1 MLGKL
6 CFTLSCNP
14 NLVVYKMKYS
24 LVLVFAIAVFLGF
37 DMSHIS
43 YAGEAEERL
52 AAFMNQY
59 QDDYKRMYCESSYAW
74 WDSMIDGTKES
85 FEKSAAASLAMSVY
99 HSDSKKYEELK
110 KLRREAVNATPIEKR
125 AAYVAERTFEQN
137 QIPTDLNKKIVDLGS
152 EIEQIFQTQ
161 RAKLAGKE
169 YTNNELL
176 AMLEK
181 ETDSQK
187 RYEIW
192 DALKQVGELVAPK
205 MVELAKLRNEAA
217 QKLGYKNY
225 WEMTVSF
232 QEFNPEELIAIFEN
246 LDRLTAPAFTQIKKK
261 MDTELKEKFG
271 VDKIMPWHY
280 DNPFFQQAPPSEKI
294 NVNEFY
300 SGLTGQ
306 DIVDT
311 ASRYYA
317 KLGFDV
323 SPILKNSD
331 LFEKEGKSQH
341 GFCNDMN
348 LEGDVRILCNIK
360 PDAEW
365 MDTQLHELGHAIYD
379 YNLDRSLPCNI
390 RCANHIFTTE
400 GIAELFGAKAR
411 DPQWLVENR
420 GVSPH
425 RAQEATKALTEQRL
439 REQLI
444 FCRWTIVMTFYEKA
458 LYENPEQDLNRLWS
472 ETTAKYQFL
481 DPLEGRNKAD
491 WASKPHFVIAPVY
504 YHNYMLG
511 ELFGAQIR
519 RSLEKET
526 QNDPKKFGVLL
537 RERVFAPGDSLP
549 WEEFV
554 EQATGES
561 LSVDA
566 FIEEINAAIKT
577 LEE

>member
-1 MLGKL
+1 
-6 CFTLSCNP
+6 
-14 NLVVYKMKYS
+14 
-24 LVLVFAIAVFLGF
+24 
-37 DMSHIS
+37 
-43 YAGEAEERL
+43 
-52 AAFMNQY
+52 
-59 QDDYKRMYCESSYAW
+59 MYCDASYAW
-74 WDSMIDGTKES
+74 WDSMIQGTKES
-85 FEKSAAASLAMSVY
+85 FEKSAAATLAMSNY
-99 HSDSKKYEELK
+99 HADAAKYEELK
-110 KLRREAVNATPIEKR
+110 KLRAAAVNATPLEKR

-137 QIPTDLNKKIVDLGS
+137 QIPAELNKQIVDLGA

-161 RAKLAGKE
+161 RAVFDGKE

-176 AMLEK
+176 AMLED

-192 DALKQVGELVAPK
+192 DALKQVGELVNTK
-205 MVELAKLRNEAA
+205 VIELAKLRNEAA
-217 QKLGYKNY
+217 RKLGYKNY

-232 QEFNPEELIAIFEN
+232 QEFKPEELINIFEDLN
-246 LDRLTAPAFTQIKKK
+246 RLTDPLFTKVKEK
-261 MDTELKEKFG
+261 MDDELKTKFG

-300 SGLTGQ
+300 EGITGQ

-323 SPILKNSD
+323 SPIIKNSD

-400 GIAELFGAKAR
+400 GIAEFFGAKAR

-420 GVSPH
+420 GVSPE
-425 RAQEATKALTEQRL
+425 RAKEASKALVEQRL

-444 FCRWTIVMTFYEKA
+444 FCRWTIVMTFFEKA
-458 LYENPEQDLNRLWS
+458 LYENPEQDLNKLWS
-472 ETTAKYQFL
+472 ETTARYQLL

-511 ELFGAQIR
+511 ELFGAQVR
-519 RSLEKET
+519 KSLEKES
-526 QNDPKKFGVLL
+526 NGDPKKFGQLL
-537 RERVFAPGDSLP
+537 RDRVFSPGDSLP

-554 EQATGES
+554 EQASGEP

-566 FIEEINAAIKT
+566 FIEELNAADAF
-577 LEE
+577 LNL

>member
-1 MLGKL
+1 MLKVR
-6 CFTLSCNP
+6 NKAED
-14 NLVVYKMKYS
+14 KMKQIS
-24 LVLVFAIAVFLGF
+24 IPTIAALIIMGIC
-37 DMSHIS
+37 MSTS
-43 YAGEAEERL
+43 SFAGEAEEQL
-52 AAFMNQY
+52 AAFMKQY
-59 QDDYKRMYCESSYAW
+59 QKDYHEMYCDVSYTW
-74 WDSMIDGTKES
+74 WDSMINGSKES
-85 FEKSAAASLAMSVY
+85 FEKSAAATLAMSNY
-99 HSDSKKYEELK
+99 HADPVKYAELK
-110 KLRREAVNATPIEKR
+110 KLRAAAVNATPLEKR
-125 AAYVAERTFEQN
+125 AAYVAERAFEQN
-137 QIPTDLNKKIVDLGS
+137 QIPDELNKKIIDLGS

-161 RAKLAGKE
+161 RARYEGKE

-176 AMLEK
+176 AMLET

-192 DALKQVGELVAPK
+192 DTLKDVGDMVAPK
-205 MVELAKLRNEAA
+205 VIELAKLRNEAA

-225 WEMTVSF
+225 WEMTVAF
-232 QEFNPEELIAIFEN
+232 QEFKPEELVGAFEN
-246 LDRLTAPAFTQIKKK
+246 LEAQTYPLFKKVKDR
-261 MDTELKEKFG
+261 MDEELKAKFG
-271 VDKIMPWHY
+271 IDKVMPWHY

-300 SGLTGQ
+300 SGMTGQ

-341 GFCNDMN
+341 AFCNDMN

-379 YNLDRSLPCNI
+379 YYLDRTIPYNI

-400 GIAELFGAKAR
+400 GVAGLFGAQAR

-420 GVSPH
+420 EVSPE
-425 RAQEATKALTEQRL
+425 RAKEATEALIEQRL

-444 FCRWTIVMTFYEKA
+444 FCRWTIVMTFFEKA
-458 LYENPEQDLNRLWS
+458 LYENPEQDLNRLWH
-472 ETTAKYQFL
+472 ETTARYQLL
-481 DPLEGRNKAD
+481 DPLEGRDKAD
-491 WASKPHFVIAPVY
+491 WAAKPHFVIAPVY

-511 ELFGAQIR
+511 ELFSSQIR
-519 RSLEKET
+519 KSLAKEA
-526 QNDPKKFGVLL
+526 QGDQEKFGQLL
-537 RERVFAPGDSLP
+537 RDRVFAPGATLP
-549 WEEFV
+549 WQEFV
-554 EQATGES
+554 EQASGEP
-561 LSVDA
+561 LSVEA
-566 FIEEINAAIKT
+566 FIEELNKAEAL
-577 LEE
+577 LER